1 MWLKGRRNWKIEIEI
16 LVFYGRRI
24 FLGACFKKKN
34 LPRIAIQASFCLL
47 WVASSDKVTTRGT
60 PPTPV
65 KSTPEFPNRIQS
77 IKLWPGAKAV
87 LFRGLPGK
95 IQKNKRLFAYAFK
108 HMHRNSREWRR
119 RRGGGK
125 NIFLRT
131 TFLWCAWRCRN
142 I

>member
-1 MWLKGRRNWKIEIEI
+1 M
-16 LVFYGRRI
+16 
-24 FLGACFKKKN
+24 
-34 LPRIAIQASFCLL
+34 
-47 WVASSDKVTTRGT
+47 ASSDKVTTRGT

-108 HMHRNSREWRR
+108 HIHRNSRETEEEEEE
-119 RRGGGK
+119 GEEEEEEEE
-125 NIFLRT
+125 IYF
-131 TFLWCAWRCRN
+131 
-142 I
+142 